1 MVRRITSQS
10 GFAAALLGAVLLFE
24 LAAVRVALS
33 ADTDFVY
40 LFGRRINMVCSA
52 RQRFGVPCPTCG
64 FSRGFV
70 LSVHG
75 RIGDAWRLSPS
86 GPFAAIGTF
95 AMGIA
100 LLFLAAFEPRR
111 TPKQMLRWKRW
122 VQNGALAYGGL
133 GTLIWVCSWIA
144 VVTRLK

>member
-1 MVRRITSQS
+1 MRKLSSQS
-10 GFAAALLGAVLLFE
+10 GFAAALLGTVLLLE
-24 LAAVRVALS
+24 LVAVRIALT
-33 ADTDFVY
+33 ADSDFVY
-40 LFGRRINMVCSA
+40 LFGRRINIVCAA

-64 FSRGFV
+64 FTRGFV

-75 RIGDAWRLSPS
+75 RIGEAWKLSPS
-86 GPFAAIGTF
+86 GPLLAIGTLGMS
-95 AMGIA
+95 AI
-100 LLFLAAFEPRR
+100 LLLMVAFERRR
-111 TPKQMLRWKRW
+111 TPEQMDRWKRW